1 MKNKLFALSLV
12 CVLAIVSCSSITL
25 SYFTDTQSARNT
37 FAVGSVKVWLL
48 EASVDRKNSETG
60 EMLSDSDIINSAI
73 DYRNYLGSGILLAN
87 QEYNK
92 MPYLKNTGNV
102 PAYVRIRVLI
112 PAGLRADTEHF
123 FYRHNE
129 SSSTNGTGV
138 EWTKQ
143 VNVSKPVTVGGKQYV
158 EFNYT
163 RNEPLAPGEMTE
175 RPPFNSIGLRPNT
188 DEAWRTA
195 AIENGWLDANG
206 KFDILVYGD
215 SIQQA
220 GFTNAL
226 SAFTKFNNV
235 Y

>member
-1 MKNKLFALSLV
+1 MKNKIFALSLV

-73 DYRNYLGSGILLAN
+73 NYRNYLGSGILLAN

-123 FYRHNE
+123 F
-129 SSSTNGTGV
+129 
-138 EWTKQ
+138 
-143 VNVSKPVTVGGKQYV
+143 
-158 EFNYT
+158 
-163 RNEPLAPGEMTE
+163 
-175 RPPFNSIGLRPNT
+175 
-188 DEAWRTA
+188 
-195 AIENGWLDANG
+195 
-206 KFDILVYGD
+206 
-215 SIQQA
+215 
-220 GFTNAL
+220 
-226 SAFTKFNNV
+226 
-235 Y
+235 